1 MEDAM
6 TTTLILSATLLAVT
20 AMLTLA
26 ASRAWRGWLDLKRI
40 ELVREVPATEA
51 SETEIGLRIELAA
64 VKERLK
70 KLEAIA
76 SGVEL

>member
-1 MEDAM
+1 MTDTVIAALAAFTI
-6 TTTLILSATLLAVT
+6 TTTLCFTLL
-20 AMLTLA
+20 
-26 ASRAWRGWLDLKRI
+26 RAWHGWLELKRLQI
-40 ELVREVPATEA
+40 ERHYPGDAPDDDV
-51 SETEIGLRIELAA
+51 GLRIELAA

>member
-1 MEDAM
+1 MYEPLLQAA
-6 TTTLILSATLLAVT
+6 TILGT
-20 AMLTLA
+20 AAIISGAGL
-26 ASRAWRGWLDLKRI
+26 RAWRGWLEIRRL
-40 ELVREVPATEA
+40 ELGHRDQISSNSEPEV
-51 SETEIGLRIELAA
+51 GLRIELAA

>member
-1 MEDAM
+1 M
-6 TTTLILSATLLAVT
+6 SATLVLATAAVLVT
-20 AMLTLA
+20 AILCMAGL
-26 ASRAWRGWLDLKRI
+26 SAWRGWLALRRLEI
-40 ELVREVPATEA
+40 ERCRDDIPAEDVGT
-51 SETEIGLRIELAA
+51 RIELAA

>member
-1 MEDAM
+1 M
-6 TTTLILSATLLAVT
+6 TTALIFAVT
-20 AMLTLA
+20 ALA
-26 ASRAWRGWLDLKRI
+26 ITVTICLAFVHAWRGWIDLKRLTL
-40 ELVREVPATEA
+40 ERNRGGGADFER
-51 SETEIGLRIELAA
+51 EIGLRIELAA